1 MIDTVEFRIHDI
13 KLHLGLANF
22 LDRKQSGT
30 GKSITMRSG
39 SDDDFTPQQKLV
51 HKTYIQYHDT
61 GNLHQVAQFN
71 ELKSSHYSIAYKID
85 YLRDFIAFNVSIP
98 KYVYGVNI
106 LHYNRS
112 PLDKRFSALNHA
124 SIKRNL
130 TESYKRLFHF
140 FDKFFVS
147 EFGSIEIYPQFVEV
161 NRVDICYNQV
171 FDSKSDAFEYLN
183 QLRKLKKKY
192 ARNASNYSRDWKT
205 SIVYKTDRYSFKV
218 YHKGTEF
225 AKNDA
230 RHLRELNESGA
241 ARFDVDYYQSFADRI
256 LRYEMTFRNSQ
267 ISHLFMHH
275 LFRRDC
281 HLWQAGLKLWNKAKQ
296 KKADATKWFEFRA
309 GLEPQERRLIDY
321 VNLHI
326 NKTKKFYL
334 AGDAKMSAWDEETDH
349 SAFLAFPGKQER
361 FGYGSVF
368 SPELWSLLCDR
379 FVSLLAE
386 FKIDLF
392 EDANGVLRKVEAYN
406 EKVEA
411 DRAKL
416 LRLGF
421 DKKSDTYL
429 EIPPKISVQ
438 KMKVLLTML
447 ETQTF
452 EEIEE
457 SKVFD
462 RQTWWRHRKA
472 LALVGVT
479 QTSLLSCT
487 TRADMDLRSYNTE
500 LLFNSSKFVNLSF

>member
-1 MIDTVEFRIHDI
+1 MIDTVEFRVHDI
-13 KLHLGLANF
+13 KQHLSLAEF
-22 LDRKQSGT
+22 LDRKQSGS
-30 GKSITMRSG
+30 GKSISMRSG
-39 SDDDFTPQQKLV
+39 TDDDFAPMQKLV

-61 GNLHQVAQFN
+61 GNLTQVAQFN

-98 KYVYGVNI
+98 KYIFGTNI
-106 LHYNRS
+106 IHYNRPPS
-112 PLDKRFSALNHA
+112 DKRFSAMTHA

-130 TESYKRLFHF
+130 SESYKRLFRF

-147 EFGSIEIYPQFVEV
+147 EFGSIDIYPQLVEI
-161 NRVDICYNQV
+161 NRIDICYNQV
-171 FDSKSDAFEYLN
+171 FDSKDDAFEYLN

-192 ARNASNYSRDWKT
+192 ARSASNYSRDWKT

-230 RHLRELNESGA
+230 KSLRAINEAGTG
-241 ARFDVDYYQSFADRI
+241 RFDVDYYQRFSDRI

-267 ISHLFMHH
+267 ISYLFMNHV
-275 LFRRDC
+275 FRQNC
-281 HLWQAGLKLWNKAKQ
+281 PLWQAGLKLWNKSKQ
-296 KKADATKWFEFRA
+296 KKSDAAKWFEFRA
-309 GLEPQERRLIDY
+309 GLEPDEKKLIDY
-321 VNLHI
+321 VNLHV

-334 AGDAKMSAWDEETDH
+334 AGDERMADFDADTEH
-349 SAFLAFPGKQER
+349 SAYIAFPQKKER
-361 FGYGSVF
+361 FSQASLF
-368 SPELWSLLCDR
+368 DDRLWSLLCSS
-379 FVSLLAE
+379 FLTLLDE

-392 EDANGVLRKVEAYN
+392 EDANGVLRKVEALN
-406 EKVEA
+406 ASISA
-411 DRAKL
+411 DREKL

-421 DKKSDTYL
+421 DKKSDTYKEL
-429 EIPPKISVQ
+429 PPQISVQ
-438 KMKVLLTML
+438 KMRVLLTML

-457 SKVFD
+457 SGVFD
-462 RQTWWRHRKA
+462 RQTWWRHRKT
-472 LALVGVT
+472 LAAVGVT